1 MIAPLRLRLDSAALA
16 ANWRVL
22 DAMSGRAACGAAIKA
37 DGYGLGAAGVGQRL
51 ADAGCRDFLV
61 ATWVE
66 AEALRD
72 LALPLAVLHGVRAE
86 DDGVAM
92 SGIARPVLHTPAPN
106 ARWRGEGGGAGVVLG
121 VTGRNRLGVADRQR

>member
-1 MIAPLRLRLDSAALA
+1 MRISDWSSDVCSSDLTPNVRHAFMIAPLRLRLDSAALA

-61 ATWVE
+61 ARSEERRVGKECVSTC
-66 AEALRD
+66 R
-72 LALPLAVLHGVRAE
+72 
-86 DDGVAM
+86 
-92 SGIARPVLHTPAPN
+92 S
-106 ARWRGEGGGAGVVLG
+106 RWSPYHSKQKILS
-121 VTGRNRLGVADRQR
+121 TKPQTN